1 MGREHSVHQK
11 VLWLPWDSFRTS
23 ESGDANRYWCEMAV
37 NMQTFSQI
45 WGKNNVGKQGYAE
58 LGHGSWR
65 KRLCA
70 M

>member
-1 MGREHSVHQK
+1 
-11 VLWLPWDSFRTS
+11 
-23 ESGDANRYWCEMAV
+23 MAV